1 MKWSKFAKTRNRR
14 NRKRTSTNN
23 QKRRRTALRRSR
35 YRRRSQR
42 GGGFS
47 FEIPGSAIVRWRSLD
62 DEGTQPPVLL
72 LKSDADKAE
81 EEMEHILS

>member
-1 MKWSKFAKTRNRR
+1 MNLAKYRKTRNLR
-14 NRKRTSTNN
+14 NRKRKNN
-23 QKRRRTALRRSR
+23 QKRRRTAVRRSR
-35 YRRRSQR
+35 RLRQR

-47 FEIPGSAIVRWRSLD
+47 YVVPDSAIVRWRSLD
-62 DEGTQPPVLL
+62 DEGTQPPVFL